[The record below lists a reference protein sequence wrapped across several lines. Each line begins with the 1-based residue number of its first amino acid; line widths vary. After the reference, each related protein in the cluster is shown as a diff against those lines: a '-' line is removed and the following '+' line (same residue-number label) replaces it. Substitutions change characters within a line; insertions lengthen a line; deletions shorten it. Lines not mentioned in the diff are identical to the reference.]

1 MRINIVASKT
11 NNRASTGD
19 NKSKAD
25 KLKQLKSRN
34 ENRGTG
40 QVSDW
45 QSVQAEDLL
54 GLIACVTLQGI
65 SISFGYT
72 EKNGAYSI
80 SFYDWSTK
88 DRHSEYCSPNE
99 DVDTWI
105 AGLWEYF
112 RS

>member
-1 MRINIVASKT
+1 MAKQTS
-11 NNRASTGD
+11 NRASTGT
-19 NKSKAD
+19 NKSKST
-25 KLKQLKSRN
+25 KLSQLKSRN

-45 QSVQAEDLL
+45 QSVQSEDIL
-54 GLIACVTLQGI
+54 GLIACVTAQGM

-72 EKNGAYSI
+72 EKNGAYTI

-99 DVDTWI
+99 DVDTWVMS
-105 AGLWEYF
+105 LWEYF
-112 RS
+112 KS